1 MPLTI
6 LDANFSKLP
15 DTAAVKPSVTTW
27 SRLEPLP
34 YTPDLQPGLQA
45 QVADPLW
52 FIARQWQFGE
62 LQGEDAGTPIE
73 VRLAGE
79 RMPLTR
85 YLLGPMDPSPSARA
99 RDYQHEELP
108 LEILIER
115 EDVRAG
121 YPRVSAEAGL
131 QFLEALAAEGVGHLR
146 DQYLT
151 AYPVELLDN
160 QEAFGGELVDPR
172 GAAWRKLLR
181 GRGLNGR
188 ALAADLRLFTD
199 ANYAVSDLQAQPAL
213 SASDKS
219 KVKKAA
225 SRWLRWYDETLTEP
239 GRSDGFPEA
248 WNPHRQEYS
257 MALSARI
264 SDGPVVLTAT
274 EYSDGDL
281 DWYSFDAS
289 QAPDLGNPADAV
301 TPEIVRP
308 LPILPTLVRYPGMPA
323 DRYWEFEDGS
333 VNLGMVEAGPTDL
346 TRMLLTEFG
355 LIYGNDWF
363 IAPLDLPVGSL
374 LKITRLS
381 VRDTFG
387 VESEVK
393 PSRNADGTP
402 WTMFGLT
409 TAPNAPAYLRD
420 VFFLAP
426 TLPAKLQGD
435 PVEEVALFRDEL
447 ANMVWGVERRV
458 QGASGEA
465 YNRYHEATQ
474 IIARQQLAPS
484 EGEAALTADI
494 LYRLATSVPENWIPF
509 VGVPAR
515 ADQPAGQFDIQL
527 ERRAMLRTLFDGTQ
541 VMVHPKGK
549 LLRSDPGQD
558 VGSDRPLKLEEE
570 EVPREG
576 IVVRR
581 LAQYARW
588 IDGRAY
594 VWIGRSKTVGR
605 GEGASGLRFDAIVS
619 K

>member
-1 MPLTI
+1 
-6 LDANFSKLP
+6 
-15 DTAAVKPSVTTW
+15 
-27 SRLEPLP
+27 
-34 YTPDLQPGLQA
+34 
-45 QVADPLW
+45 
-52 FIARQWQFGE
+52 
-62 LQGEDAGTPIE
+62 
-73 VRLAGE
+73 
-79 RMPLTR
+79 
-85 YLLGPMDPSPSARA
+85 
-99 RDYQHEELP
+99 
-108 LEILIER
+108 
-115 EDVRAG
+115 
-121 YPRVSAEAGL
+121 
-131 QFLEALAAEGVGHLR
+131 
-146 DQYLT
+146 
-151 AYPVELLDN
+151 
-160 QEAFGGELVDPR
+160 
-172 GAAWRKLLR
+172 
-181 GRGLNGR
+181 
-188 ALAADLRLFTD
+188 
-199 ANYAVSDLQAQPAL
+199 
-213 SASDKS
+213 
-219 KVKKAA
+219 
-225 SRWLRWYDETLTEP
+225 
-239 GRSDGFPEA
+239 
-248 WNPHRQEYS
+248 
-257 MALSARI
+257 
-264 SDGPVVLTAT
+264 VLTAT

-515 ADQPAGQFDIQL
+515 ADQP
-527 ERRAMLRTLFDGTQ
+527 
-541 VMVHPKGK
+541 
-549 LLRSDPGQD
+549 
-558 VGSDRPLKLEEE
+558 GS
-570 EVPREG
+570 
-576 IVVRR
+576 
-581 LAQYARW
+581 
-588 IDGRAY
+588 
-594 VWIGRSKTVGR
+594 
-605 GEGASGLRFDAIVS
+605 GASLNMADDQKSPSRRVAHRDKTTLVLGMIRISEGCSQRIIEHSHGVVERDAVLLGVRYSLGAVPLEAHRTIPRVWS
-619 K
+619 ALCV